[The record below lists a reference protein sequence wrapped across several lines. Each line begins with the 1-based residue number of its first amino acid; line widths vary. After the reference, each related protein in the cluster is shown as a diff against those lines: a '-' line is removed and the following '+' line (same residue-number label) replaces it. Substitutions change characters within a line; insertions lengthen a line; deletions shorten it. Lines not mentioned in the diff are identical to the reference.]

1 MKSSNTLDPRLE
13 QSWWVLRLA
22 FGLVPIVAGADKFFN
37 LLTHWDMYLHP
48 AVPRLLH
55 IQPATF
61 MHLVGV
67 IEIIA
72 GLVVLSNLTR
82 WGAYIVMFWLLGIA
96 LQLIAQLAF
105 LDVAVRD
112 IMMSI
117 GAFTLARLTEVRQQS
132 EAVETIPARERPR
145 VIA

>member
-1 MKSSNTLDPRLE
+1 
-13 QSWWVLRLA
+13 
-22 FGLVPIVAGADKFFN
+22 
-37 LLTHWDMYLHP
+37 
-48 AVPRLLH
+48 VPRLLH

-61 MHLVGV
+61 MHMVGV
-67 IEIIA
+67 IEIVA

-96 LQLIAQLAF
+96 LQLVAQLAF

-112 IMMSI
+112 IMMSL

-132 EAVETIPARERPR
+132 EAIDSVPARERHR
-145 VIA
+145 VVA

>member
-1 MKSSNTLDPRLE
+1 MAFDKTFDPRLN
-13 QSWWVLRLA
+13 QSWWVLRLG

-61 MHLVGV
+61 MHMVGV
-67 IEIIA
+67 IEIVA
-72 GLVVLSNLTR
+72 GLIVLSNLTR

-96 LQLIAQLAF
+96 LQLVAQLAY

-112 IMMSI
+112 IMMSL

-132 EAVETIPARERPR
+132 EAIDSVPARERHR
-145 VIA
+145 VVA

>member
-1 MKSSNTLDPRLE
+1 MAFNTTFDARLN
-13 QSWWVLRLA
+13 QSWWVLRLG

-55 IQPATF
+55 IQPETF

-67 IEIIA
+67 IEIVA

-82 WGAYIVMFWLLGIA
+82 WGAYIVMFWLIGIA

-112 IMMSI
+112 IMMSL

-132 EAVETIPARERPR
+132 EAIDSVPAHERHR
-145 VIA
+145 VVA

>member
-1 MKSSNTLDPRLE
+1 
-13 QSWWVLRLA
+13 
-22 FGLVPIVAGADKFFN
+22 
-37 LLTHWDMYLHP
+37 
-48 AVPRLLH
+48 
-55 IQPATF
+55 

-67 IEIIA
+67 IEIVA

-112 IMMSI
+112 IMMSL
-117 GAFTLARLTEVRQQS
+117 GAFTLARLTEVRQES
-132 EAVETIPARERPR
+132 LATDAVPTQEHHRA
-145 VIA
+145 IA

>member
-1 MKSSNTLDPRLE
+1 MRFDARLN
-13 QSWWVLRLA
+13 QTWWVLRIA

-37 LLTHWDMYLHP
+37 LLTNWEMYLHP

-55 IQPATF
+55 IQAVTF
-61 MHLVGV
+61 MHMVGV
-67 IEIIA
+67 IEIVA

-82 WGAYIVMFWLLGIA
+82 WGAYIVMLWLLGIA
-96 LQLIAQLAF
+96 LQLVAQLAF

-117 GAFTLARLTEVRQQS
+117 GAYTLARMTEVREES
-132 EAVETIPARERPR
+132 TAREETPALRHER
-145 VIA
+145 IVA

>member
-1 MKSSNTLDPRLE
+1 MAFDKTFDTRLN
-13 QSWWVLRLA
+13 QSWWALRLG

-37 LLTHWDMYLHP
+37 LLTHWEMYLHP

-61 MHLVGV
+61 MHMVGV

-96 LQLIAQLAF
+96 LQLVAQLAF

-112 IMMSI
+112 IMMSL

-132 EAVETIPARERPR
+132 EAIDSVPARERHR
-145 VIA
+145 VVA

>member
-1 MKSSNTLDPRLE
+1 MRFDARLN
-13 QSWWVLRLA
+13 QTWWVLRIA

-37 LLTHWDMYLHP
+37 LLTNWEMYLHP

-55 IQPATF
+55 IQAVTF
-61 MHLVGV
+61 MHMVGV
-67 IEIIA
+67 IEIVA

-82 WGAYIVMFWLLGIA
+82 WGAYIVMLWLLGIA
-96 LQLIAQLAF
+96 LQLVAQLAF

-117 GAFTLARLTEVRQQS
+117 GAYTLARMTEVREES
-132 EAVETIPARERPR
+132 TVREETPALRHERI
-145 VIA
+145 VA

>member
-1 MKSSNTLDPRLE
+1 MAFDTNFDARLN
-13 QSWWVLRLA
+13 QSWWVLRLG

-37 LLTHWDMYLHP
+37 LLTHWEMYLHP

-67 IEIIA
+67 VEILA

-96 LQLIAQLAF
+96 LQLVSQFAF

-112 IMMSI
+112 IMMAL

-132 EAVETIPARERPR
+132 EALDTIPARDRTR
-145 VIA
+145 AVA

>member
-1 MKSSNTLDPRLE
+1 MAFDKTFDTRLN
-13 QSWWVLRLA
+13 QSWWALRLG

-37 LLTHWDMYLHP
+37 LLTHWEMYLHP

-61 MHLVGV
+61 MHMVGV

-96 LQLIAQLAF
+96 LQLVAQLAF

-112 IMMSI
+112 IMMSL

-132 EAVETIPARERPR
+132 EAIDSVPARERHS
-145 VIA
+145 VVA